1 MHEYPVAMEIV
12 HTAEEE
18 AKKNNAKSVSKIN
31 LVVGEFSG
39 YLADSI
45 KLYFDVLAKGTM
57 CEKAE
62 LEIENIKPKL
72 KCAICGELFE
82 RKPFEFECPK
92 CGGVGEPTEIGREF
106 YVKSIEVET

>member
-1 MHEYPVAMEIV
+1 MHEYPITMEIIRL
-12 HTAEEE
+12 AEKE

-45 KLYFDVLAKGTM
+45 KLYFDIHTKGTM

-62 LEIENIKPKL
+62 LTIENVKPKL
-72 KCAICGELFE
+72 KCGKCGKLFE
-82 RKPFEFECPK
+82 RKPFEFNCPS
-92 CGGVGEPTEIGREF
+92 CNGIGEPTEIGREF
-106 YVKSIEVET
+106 YIKSIEVE